1 MFKWLKKLL
10 RDEELESRIATL
22 ETAKQD
28 AEKAK
33 TELEGQL
40 KEANAE
46 LGVFRQQKEEDEAK
60 RNSSE
65 PWVEIRGADHD
76 NVKGF
81 RIELDWN
88 DAFIAHLKESGI
100 KGSDDDEVVQK
111 WLALMYQHLV
121 EQLETKVIDNKDKRG
136 TVSDFA

>member
-10 RDEELESRIATL
+10 RDEELEARIGNL
-22 ETAKQD
+22 ETAKQ
-28 AEKAK
+28 EV
-33 TELEGQL
+33 EIQL
-40 KEANAE
+40 KDANAE
-46 LGVFRQQKEEDEAK
+46 LAVFRQKKEEDEAK